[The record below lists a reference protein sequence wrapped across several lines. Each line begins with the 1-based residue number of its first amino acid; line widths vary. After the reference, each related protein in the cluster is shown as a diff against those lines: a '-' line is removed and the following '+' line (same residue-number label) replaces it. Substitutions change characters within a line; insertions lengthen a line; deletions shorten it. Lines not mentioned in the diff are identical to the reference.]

1 MRVIWTPEA
10 QRDRADIWQSRGQS
24 NLIEQIAAT
33 TLSIAENAQ
42 SDVRLAIVIY
52 PPPWLFVLEDGG
64 VLNGGDGCRFLTQL
78 AGLLGDIRQLSM

>member
-1 MRVIWTPEA
+1 MIAATAGPVPN
-10 QRDRADIWQSRGQS
+10 QSRGQS
-24 NLIEQIAAT
+24 NLIEHIAAT
-33 TLSIAENAQ
+33 TLSIAENGQ
-42 SDVRLAIVIY
+42 SAVRLAIVIY